1 MKYAIISK
9 KNFESSEIKQKII
22 NEVAHEYDEENPDL
36 AIAIGGDGT
45 FLKTFHK
52 YPNAI
57 ILGLNTGH
65 LGFYSSYL
73 VSEVDKLIE
82 DLNNEKLNIKTKDLL
97 SAKIFTTNGYYYHL
111 ALNEITILSASKALM
126 FDVFIDDIF
135 FEKFRGTG
143 LCISAPT
150 GSTAFNKSLG
160 GALIDDNIKA
170 FQIAEIAGI
179 NSTAYKSIINPVVLS
194 SERRIKIK
202 SKLTTKSTVVVDNLA
217 FDFNDLQ
224 MLTIFYKK
232 DAIKMVVKEDDGF
245 VKRICESFLD

>member
-9 KNFESSEIKQKII
+9 KNSESLEIKQKLM
-22 NEVAHEYDEENPDL
+22 NDVLHEYDEDNPDV

-52 YPNAI
+52 YPNAV
-57 ILGLNTGH
+57 ILGVNTGH

-73 VSEVDKLIE
+73 GTEVDKLVE
-82 DLNNEKLNIKTKDLL
+82 DLNNQTLNIKTKDLL
-97 SAKIFTTNGYYYHL
+97 SAKIFTTNGFYYHL
-111 ALNEITILSASKALM
+111 AVNEITILSASKALM
-126 FDVFIDDIF
+126 FDVYIDDLFI
-135 FEKFRGTG
+135 ERFRGTG
-143 LCISAPT
+143 LCISAPA

-160 GALIDDNIKA
+160 GALIDDNISA
-170 FQIAEIAGI
+170 YQIAEIAGI

-194 SERRIKIK
+194 SERKIRIK
-202 SKLTTKSTVVVDNLA
+202 SKLVTKTTVVVDNLA

-245 VKRICESFLD
+245 VKRIVDTFLN

>member
-9 KNFESSEIKQKII
+9 KNSESSEIKQKLM
-22 NEVAHEYDEENPDL
+22 NEVHHEYDEDNPEL

-45 FLKTFHK
+45 FLKAFHK

-57 ILGLNTGH
+57 ILGVNTGH

-73 VSEVDKLIE
+73 VSEVDKLVE
-82 DLNNEKLNIKTKDLL
+82 DLNNQKLNIKTKDLL

-126 FDVFIDDIF
+126 FDVYIDDLF
-135 FEKFRGTG
+135 FERYRGTG
-143 LCISAPT
+143 LCISTPT

-160 GALIDDNIKA
+160 GALIDDNISA
-170 FQIAEIAGI
+170 YQIAEIAGI
-179 NSTAYKSIINPVVLS
+179 NSNAYKSIINPVVLS
-194 SERRIKIK
+194 SERKIRIK
-202 SKLTTKSTVVVDNLA
+202 SKMVTKTTVVVDNLA

-224 MLTIFYKK
+224 MLTVFYKK

-245 VKRICESFLD
+245 VKRTVDAFLA